1 MASEEAETRQYWA
14 DVARL
19 KREEE
24 ERRAAAEA
32 ARIAALERLADMQKA
47 ADERKAL
54 RHSNTSVRHS
64 QALAV
69 SSSSYPLTVVAH
81 AHTLLHSPELLA
93 LQVASSSA
101 QGAEQGPEEG
111 YVSGEED

>member
-69 SSSSYPLTVVAH
+69 ASSSYPLTVVAH
-81 AHTLLHSPELLA
+81 AHAVALARAPRSPSRVVERA
-93 LQVASSSA
+93 RS
-101 QGAEQGPEEG
+101 
-111 YVSGEED
+111 